1 MASKE
6 KEYMPARKVRDEEFN
21 KELKNINNIKIM
33 NKVCGF
39 YSKIIPREDLHRCKL
54 VALWKAMSRFDE
66 SCGQK
71 FTSYL
76 YNSIKCECQKE
87 LYVINKSRKG
97 LDYNDDLYSCC
108 DQNHVDI
115 FDAIETLPPNLQIAV
130 KQRFFQGFTM
140 EEIGKT
146 NNYSRETA
154 RRYVKKGVEKLK
166 EICKLT

>member
-1 MASKE
+1 
-6 KEYMPARKVRDEEFN
+6 MPTRKICDDEFN
-21 KELKNINNIKIM
+21 QELSNINNIKIM

-54 VALWKAMSRFDE
+54 VALWKAMSRFDK

-76 YNSIKCECQKE
+76 YNSIKWECQKE
-87 LYVINKSRKG
+87 LYSINKSRRG
-97 LDYNDDLYSCC
+97 LDYNDDLFLCC
-108 DQNHVDI
+108 DQNDVDI
-115 FDAIETLPPNLQIAV
+115 FDAIETLPLKLQIAV
-130 KQRFFQGFTM
+130 KQRFFYGFTM
-140 EEIGKT
+140 EEIGSK

-154 RRYVKKGVEKLK
+154 RRYVKKGVEKLR